1 MEDLLTTIV
10 FGVPL
15 LVIVLLGIRLIVGG
29 GAYVSRS
36 RRQMFDSEKE
46 RLDHKIKMVE
56 QEIRTLDRQIAD
68 FRNRQ

>member
-1 MEDLLTTIV
+1 MEYLLTTIV

-56 QEIRTLDRQIAD
+56 QEIRALDRQIAD

>member
-56 QEIRTLDRQIAD
+56 QEIRALDRQIAD

>member
-56 QEIRTLDRQIAD
+56 QEIRALDRQIAD
-68 FRNRQ
+68 LRNRQ

>member
-46 RLDHKIKMVE
+46 RLDHKTKMVE
-56 QEIRTLDRQIAD
+56 QEIRALDRQIAD

>member
-46 RLDHKIKMVE
+46 LLDHKIKMVE
-56 QEIRTLDRQIAD
+56 QEIRALDRQIAD